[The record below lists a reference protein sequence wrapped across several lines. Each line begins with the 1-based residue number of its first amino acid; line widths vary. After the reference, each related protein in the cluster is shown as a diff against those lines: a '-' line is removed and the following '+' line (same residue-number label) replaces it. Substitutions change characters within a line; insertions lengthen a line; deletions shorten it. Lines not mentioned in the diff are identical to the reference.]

1 MGGAISIF
9 STDVEC
15 SVYVRNDRNGM
26 FDSFSSKKKL
36 KFLGDPNKIVQ
47 YMNGLEE
54 EVERLK
60 KEIDSLKVSM
70 DNKTAEIQYLE
81 AVNRGKW

>member
-1 MGGAISIF
+1 
-9 STDVEC
+9 
-15 SVYVRNDRNGM
+15 M
-26 FDSFSSKKKL
+26 FNSFSSKKKL
-36 KFLGDPNKIVQ
+36 KFLGDPSQIVE

-60 KEIDSLKVSM
+60 KQIDSLRTSM

-81 AVNRGKW
+81 AVNRSKW

>member
-1 MGGAISIF
+1 
-9 STDVEC
+9 
-15 SVYVRNDRNGM
+15 M

-36 KFLGDPNKIVQ
+36 KLLGDPSQIVE

-54 EVERLK
+54 EIKRIK

-70 DNKTAEIQYLE
+70 DNKTAEVQYLE
-81 AVNRGKW
+81 AVNRSKW

>member
-1 MGGAISIF
+1 
-9 STDVEC
+9 
-15 SVYVRNDRNGM
+15 
-26 FDSFSSKKKL
+26 
-36 KFLGDPNKIVQ
+36 
-47 YMNGLEE
+47 MNGLEE

-60 KEIDSLKVSM
+60 KEIESLRTSM

>member
-9 STDVEC
+9 LTDVEFFL
-15 SVYVRNDRNGM
+15 YIRDGRDGM
-26 FDSFSSKKKL
+26 LNSFSSKKKL
-36 KFLGDPNKIVQ
+36 KFLGDPNKIVE

-60 KEIDSLKVSM
+60 KEIDYLKVSM
-70 DNKTAEIQYLE
+70 DNKTAEIQSLE
-81 AVNRGKW
+81 AVNRSKW

>member
-1 MGGAISIF
+1 
-9 STDVEC
+9 
-15 SVYVRNDRNGM
+15 M

-36 KFLGDPNKIVQ
+36 KFLGDPSQIVE

-54 EVERLK
+54 EIKRLK

-70 DNKTAEIQYLE
+70 DNKTAEVQYLE
-81 AVNRGKW
+81 AVNRSKW

>member
-9 STDVEC
+9 LTDVEC
-15 SVYVRNDRNGM
+15 SVCIRTDRNGM

-54 EVERLK
+54 VVERLK
-60 KEIDSLKVSM
+60 K
-70 DNKTAEIQYLE
+70 
-81 AVNRGKW
+81 

>member
-9 STDVEC
+9 LTDVGLLL
-15 SVYVRNDRNGM
+15 YIHDDRDGM
-26 FDSFSSKKKL
+26 LNSFSSKKKL
-36 KFLGDPNKIVQ
+36 KFLGDPNKIVE

-54 EVERLK
+54 EIERLK
-60 KEIDSLKVSM
+60 KEVESLRTSM